1 MSEKQ
6 VNIKITASTK
16 DFDNAIKKAQK
27 QIEELADAIDTL
39 GSSKFG
45 NKLEEQFDDLV
56 KALKKAEEEVSNI
69 QKTFD
74 DLSKIKLNKA
84 EDGLKDVAKAG
95 EDLNNTLEKTTDN
108 IEGIDKVKF
117 NKIDQQFKDIVASG
131 EDVSTKAKDIL
142 DLLDKVDK
150 QDLNGLESE
159 FNQIHSA
166 LEKISTETRNS
177 TEDMETSFREVTEEV
192 NDFINKLNDVDYV
205 HFNEF
210 SDVLQDANKRLEELT
225 EQQNKFNKATGEL
238 DSSGIDKFADS
249 MNKINGA
256 NGTVNMKNDS
266 SNKGK
271 SNNSLTDGITE
282 GLASSI
288 IEGKILK
295 DTMDDV
301 ADSIK
306 DAANSMDRFQ
316 NAADEGEEAV
326 KPIGELGGEL
336 EKAEVAINEL
346 GKEYEDLIAKQK
358 DYEKAIKDGTDAQK
372 IQRNLEIELA
382 DALSKKKKEIAE
394 IDAEMQGY
402 KKTVDDFNKKLKQQQ
417 QAILDAAE
425 AEGAAEEAYHNCR
438 EELDKLEKEY
448 EDLSNAL
455 DKALNSGDQ
464 NKIDSLAEQWS
475 EVGTR
480 VEETK
485 KQVNEL
491 NKAWEDADNKVTD
504 ESDRLEALKGE
515 KEAVDQAA
523 KAYDDL
529 IDKYDKLR
537 KEAKELEDELEGAI
551 NVTSLTELQAQANKF
566 DLSKVKQQ
574 LADVNEE
581 KKKLEDRKSEI
592 GDIFQG
598 KADEFDK
605 QYKAFDR
612 LGNRV
617 NEFLSDEK
625 KSIALRG
632 QIAEAFDDLARAMD
646 GVYKESTL
654 AAGAFSN
661 FSTVPKVIEEAKKY
675 FDSLNL
681 VSFDNVTD
689 ELDKLNQRLEN
700 TIDKQKRYKAISQEF
715 GTDDSKLAY
724 SLKMQCEALR
734 DWADSADFVIEAAD
748 TLTKAWGDVSAA
760 GEDHLKIRER
770 SKYIDEY
777 GKTLEENVK
786 HIQSYYK
793 ELKTLDE
800 VYEKATGEERAVIDD
815 YKHWEHSKEKLEDYN
830 QAIRDYLTVIKESG
844 GQISDKF
851 KDDLGNFDVKKF
863 IANYEKFGE
872 ANNVLK
878 KQMEAR
884 KVVTLAAVESLIK
897 DADANKKAAK
907 EAVKHAEAVRDQAKE
922 QQKAAQTAEERTE
935 AAKKLARA
943 EEELAEAKKK
953 LKDFDQDLI
962 NDMDKLIK
970 KFNTAAEAARKLG
983 INMKDISKID
993 IGKIEGGGS
1002 FASILDGMKT
1012 FGDDLPKSLDDF
1024 KRQVQG
1030 IFAEMEGFDLG
1041 GVFDGLKEL
1050 GAGLLGKLPNE
1061 LKLAAG
1067 FAGLLAKAL
1076 KECAESGIDQL
1087 GKGVETLKNALSGM
1101 AGIARDIGQEIGDAF
1116 SNITG
1121 MELDFSSLMEIP
1133 VNFESQMAKVGA
1145 IAGATGDDFKELEEE
1160 ARRLGATTRYSA
1172 TEVAEAMEYMGMAG
1186 WTNTQILA
1194 KSKDGLSALESVL
1207 KLATVAQMDLG
1218 QASDFVTDGL
1228 TALGM
1233 EAEEASYMVD
1243 ILAKAS
1249 TSSNTTVAQ
1258 MQRAFTNCAPVA
1270 GTLGINIKDLS
1281 LALGLMADKG
1291 VKGAKAG
1298 TALKN
1303 LMSNLSA
1310 PTEKQLEYI
1319 KEFNLQGAQQ
1329 DIVNGRLLDG
1339 LKKFKSALSS
1349 LTPQQQNAVITTI
1362 AGKEALSG
1370 ISALLNTTEEDLN
1383 KLESALNNCDGA
1395 AKNMADGFD
1404 DTLEGALKGLASAM
1418 QETLLQLRDMTKE
1431 AEDSI
1436 KNIVNDIADFFHI
1449 LNGFKE
1455 SSSGLTG
1462 LAGAFE
1468 HLEETTQ
1475 KWGDNI
1481 ADRLEKAI
1489 GAIDNFINGPI
1500 FDDILQAGTNIIN
1513 GIADGIKRA
1522 AKDGTLDSAIS
1533 GAIKKIST
1541 WFSENLDTIVEVG
1554 KEIIEAIS
1562 KGISENSDEIGEVI
1576 KTVMEM
1582 QTEIDKAIAK
1592 EKWKL
1597 IGQNLISFICEGIV
1611 SKTSVFVSAFTGFF
1625 EGCIGDIANAFNDLV
1640 VNKLSPMLLDPIAVM
1655 GEGIGNFLK
1664 EVLLSALERA
1674 FDIDLS
1680 YFKDFNI
1687 FKPSSWFGDK
1697 DKKKNKSNKKSNS
1710 SNKGKKDSSS
1720 GSGWDNF
1727 KKELS
1732 GWGKAISDWGADIG
1746 NKASDAW
1753 DGLCDKFSKGGE
1765 KTSKSASISWSGV
1778 KKELSNWGD
1787 GISTWGTNVGDDISN
1802 AWTNIKGTLDSWGDG
1817 ISEWSSNTGTW
1828 FSDSWSSAKEK
1839 LSQWKTGISEW
1850 GTETSE
1856 ELSKAGNNIKTF
1868 FTETLPSYF
1877 NPEKLGSA
1885 LGTFTGTISRVTVDA
1900 WESFNT
1906 WGEDL
1911 YNKGSEAAINYSN
1924 GIRDFIVELPGNVS
1938 TWLTN
1943 AWTAVDTWGENL
1955 YIKGSEAAIKYSN
1968 GIRDF
1973 FAELPDK
1980 ISTWVTNAWTAV
1992 DTWGNDLYTKG
2003 SEAAIKYSDGIRDYF
2018 AELYN
2023 KISTW
2028 LTDAWSA
2035 VDTWGTN
2042 LYTKGSEAAIRY
2054 SDGIRDFFV
2063 QLPGKITTWLSNATK
2078 SFTKWCNELYTK
2090 GKEAINNLAKGI
2102 SEGLRQLPGKIT
2114 SGLNSG
2120 KKAVTNWGNDVK
2132 KSASSAGKNIV
2143 NGIFSGMSEFKSA
2156 ITNWCS
2162 RFKSSFLSSF
2172 KKAFG
2177 IHSPSTVMRD
2187 EVGVNL
2193 ALGIEEGL
2201 NSGAGDIAQ
2210 TAGNILS
2217 SVKGSIGNIWDNLF
2231 GNNDNPEL
2239 LNISPEGIKAATAS
2253 LNALSL
2259 VLTDAKENIS
2269 TIGKTFNALG
2279 LSLTDVSEITNSIRA
2294 AFMSIANIIASQV
2307 TNARNVLTQQFLSM
2321 VAVARTQMVNISN
2334 IVRNQAV
2341 AWNNIIAN
2349 QAKNARDNLTRQ
2361 FISMA
2366 KVASTQMGKVTAAV
2380 RSSMNSITAATSRGI
2395 SINVNRSVSTGYTMP
2410 SANALY
2416 AANAA
2421 STYSLGGNTGALY
2434 GGASTMSTVSAS
2446 SSNNSRGMSDNITL
2460 EIPLY
2465 LDGREVARATAR
2477 YVDNEL
2483 KLMTKRENR
2492 KRGAK

>member
-27 QIEELADAIDTL
+27 QIEELADAIDAL

-95 EDLNNTLEKTTDN
+95 EELNDTLEKTTDN

-238 DSSGIDKFADS
+238 DSSGIDKYADA

-271 SNNSLTDGITE
+271 SNNSLADGITE

-382 DALSKKKKEIAE
+382 DALSKKQKEIAE
-394 IDAEMQGY
+394 IEAEMQGY
-402 KKTVDDFNKKLKQQQ
+402 KKTVDDFNKKLEQQQ

-425 AEGAAEEAYHNCR
+425 AEGTAEEAYHNCR

-480 VEETK
+480 IEETK

-523 KAYDDL
+523 KAYKDL

-537 KEAKELEDELEGAI
+537 KEAKELEDALEGAI

-793 ELKTLDE
+793 GLKTLDE

-993 IGKIEGGGS
+993 IGNIEGGGS

-1012 FGDDLPKSLDDF
+1012 FGDDLPKSLDEF

-1030 IFAEMEGFDLG
+1030 IFAEMKGLDFG

-1067 FAGLLAKAL
+1067 FAVALAAGL

-1101 AGIARDIGQEIGDAF
+1101 VGIARDIGQEIGDAF

-1121 MELDFSSLMEIP
+1121 FELDFSSMIEIP
-1133 VNFESQMAKVGA
+1133 VEFEAQMKRVGA
-1145 IAGATGDDFKELEEE
+1145 IAGATGEDFEKLEEA
-1160 ARRLGATTRYSA
+1160 ARKFGATTPYSA
-1172 TEVAEAMEYMGMAG
+1172 SQVAEAMEYMGQAG
-1186 WTNTQILA
+1186 WSTTEIL
-1194 KSKDGLSALESVL
+1194 DGLAGVL
-1207 KLATVAQMDLG
+1207 NLATVADMDLG
-1218 QASDFVTDGL
+1218 QASDFVTDAL
-1228 TALGM
+1228 TSLGM
-1233 EAEEASYMVD
+1233 TAKESSKAVDWLATASV
-1243 ILAKAS
+1243 KTN
-1249 TSSNTTVAQ
+1249 TSVAQ
-1258 MQRAFTNCAPVA
+1258 LQRAFTNCSPIAA
-1270 GTLGINIKDLS
+1270 TLGVNMKDLTM
-1281 LALGLMADKG
+1281 ALGLMANQG

-1303 LMSNLSA
+1303 LMTNLSA

-1329 DIVNGRLLDG
+1329 AITTGDLIGG
-1339 LKKFKSALSS
+1339 LKQMQKALKDLS
-1349 LTPQQQNAVITTI
+1349 PKQQNAVIATI
-1362 AGKEALSG
+1362 AGKEALAG
-1370 ISALLNTTEEDLN
+1370 VSALLNSTEKDINDL
-1383 KLESALNNCDGA
+1383 EAAMDDCTGSADA
-1395 AKNMADGFD
+1395 MAKEF
-1404 DTLEGALKGLASAM
+1404 EKSLKGAMNNLAGAM
-1418 QETLLQLRDMTKE
+1418 EETLIQVKE
-1431 AEDSI
+1431 KVEGGVASVINELTTL
-1436 KNIVNDIADFFHI
+1436 VNV
-1449 LNGFKE
+1449 LNGIEK

-1462 LAGAFE
+1462 IAGFFE
-1468 HLEETTQ
+1468 QLEETTRG
-1475 KWGDNI
+1475 WGKAIEDG
-1481 ADRLEKAI
+1481 LTKAI
-1489 GAIDNFINGPI
+1489 GAIDDFVKGVS
-1500 FDDILQAGTNIIN
+1500 FDNLLQAGTNIIK
-1513 GIADGIKRA
+1513 GIADGIRNSDKE
-1522 AKDGTLDSAIS
+1522 LDSAIS
-1533 GAIKKIST
+1533 TAIRKIAT
-1541 WFSENLDTIVEVG
+1541 WFSENLDTIVEAG
-1554 KEIIEAIS
+1554 KEIIDAIS
-1562 KGISENSDEIGEVI
+1562 KGISENHAEIGKAVKAVI
-1576 KTVMEM
+1576 EM
-1582 QTEIDKAIAK
+1582 QTEIDKAVAR

-1597 IGQNLISFICEGIV
+1597 IGDNLVTFIIEGIE
-1611 SKTSVFVSAFTGFF
+1611 SKVSVFAAALSGFF
-1625 EGCIGDIANAFNDLV
+1625 STGVTEALGKVASLMTDGA
-1640 VNKLSPMLLDPIAVM
+1640 SPLLFDPIM
-1655 GEGIGNFLK
+1655 KLGKWIGE
-1664 EVLLSALERA
+1664 LLRDAILE
-1674 FDIDLS
+1674 F
-1680 YFKDFNI
+1680 FNI
-1687 FKPSSWFGDK
+1687 DFSLSDIFSGFSFDGFSFGNK
-1697 DKKKNKSNKKSNS
+1697 DKKKDKSNKKSNS
-1710 SNKGKKDSSS
+1710 SNKGKKNSSS

-1727 KKELS
+1727 KKELES
-1732 GWGKAISDWGADIG
+1732 WGKGIKDWGVDVSGKLEEAWIG
-1746 NKASDAW
+1746 IY
-1753 DGLCDKFSKGGE
+1753 GKFSKGG
-1765 KTSKSASISWSGV
+1765 KDTSKSVSTSWSDI
-1778 KKELSNWGD
+1778 KKELDNWGNS
-1787 GISTWGTNVGDDISN
+1787 ISTWGTNVGNDISN
-1802 AWTNIKGTLDSWGDG
+1802 AWTNIKGTLDSWDKG
-1817 ISEWSSNTGTW
+1817 ISDWASNTSTW
-1828 FSDSWSSAKEK
+1828 FSNSWSGAKEE

-2063 QLPGKITTWLSNATK
+2063 ELPGKVTTWLSDVTK

-2090 GKEAINNLAKGI
+2090 GKEAINNLIKGI
-2102 SEGLRQLPGKIT
+2102 TDGFKQLPGKIT
-2114 SGLNSG
+2114 SGLNTG
-2120 KKAVTNWGNDVK
+2120 KKAVTTWGNDVK
-2132 KSASSAGKNIV
+2132 KSASGAGKNIV

-2201 NSGAGDIAQ
+2201 NSGAGNIAQ

-2239 LNISPEGIKAATAS
+2239 LNISPEGIKTATAS

-2259 VLTDAKENIS
+2259 TLTDAKENIS
-2269 TIGKTFNALG
+2269 TIGKAFNALG
-2279 LSLTDVSEITNSIRA
+2279 LSLTDVSEITNSIRT
-2294 AFMSIANIIASQV
+2294 AFMSIANIIANQV
-2307 TNARNVLTQQFLSM
+2307 TNARNVLTKQFLSM
-2321 VAVARTQMVNISN
+2321 AAVARTQMVNISN

-2366 KVASTQMGKVTAAV
+2366 KVASTQMGKVTATV
-2380 RSSMNSITAATSRGI
+2380 RSSMSSIASATSRGI

-2434 GGASTMSTVSAS
+2434 GGASTMSTGSAS
-2446 SSNNSRGMSDNITL
+2446 SSSNSRGMSDNITL